1 MAADGSIVFSTEID
15 DKKAQS
21 DLKKLE
27 AKIKKIQDELNESTG
42 KKSAIEK
49 QITNAKNAAEETEKT
64 IAKLQKKLNKTTAET
79 GGGDPFSQMYSN
91 QIASARASLEGQ
103 RVAVEKLETKYAKIT
118 EKVESQTAALDN
130 AKEEVVGL
138 TAKLAGAKNQTSG
151 MSDAAEE
158 AAKRMD
164 NFGQKVRTLAR
175 RVFVFSLITA
185 GLRALKDYLWEAIQT
200 NNEAVAAIARLKGA
214 LMTLAQPIV
223 EVVIPAF
230 TLLINVLT
238 RIVTAVAKLVS
249 MLFGTTIQKSAAGA
263 KALNNQK
270 NAIEDVGEAA
280 EEASGSL
287 ADFDELTTISYSDN
301 KSSGGGIGDMGL
313 DTSGGI
319 APDFTSMIDDGL
331 SAILE
336 LFTGE
341 ALLALGAILTFSGAN
356 IPLGIALM
364 VLGAIAIWDA
374 ISENWDAI
382 KEMLQGPLGWAVA
395 VISTA
400 LLVIGAILI
409 FTGANVPLGIGL
421 LIAGAIGLATTVAA
435 NWNFIVEALQGP
447 LGLVLGLLS
456 TAFLVLGVIILFT
469 GASLPLG
476 LGLLIIGAVG
486 MAASIAPNWN
496 TIIEALQGPLG
507 AVVALVSGALLVLGI
522 ILLFTGVGIPLGVGL
537 ILAGAAGLVGTVAV
551 NWNFIQDKIMSI
563 WDGIKNWWN
572 TKVKKYFTAQYW
584 QNLGRKMLNG
594 LSDGFKNAWTAV
606 KNWVLDK
613 VQWIIDAFSRA
624 ANFFSNTFSKKNNLG
639 SGGVGGYGAY
649 NPQSMPAL
657 RRVEVPALAQGA
669 VIPAN
674 KKFLAVLGDQ
684 TKGTNVEAPLST
696 IQQAAVQAFAE
707 MGPEFARYIV
717 QAFVEAGMLGNI
729 RAIED
734 YARVTAQKDFTLGKP
749 SSSAGRWINQSME
762 AYEAVRG

>member
-15 DKKAQS
+15 DKKALS
-21 DLKKLE
+21 
-27 AKIKKIQDELNESTG
+27 EL
-42 KKSAIEK
+42 
-49 QITNAKNAAEETEKT
+49 
-64 IAKLQKKLNKTTAET
+64 
-79 GGGDPFSQMYSN
+79 
-91 QIASARASLEGQ
+91 R
-103 RVAVEKLETKYAKIT
+103 KLETQIEKLNQKIYD
-118 EKVESQTAALDN
+118 KKQAQLPLVEQSKQLGAALDAAQQKLEDMRN
-130 AKEEVVGL
+130 GTSFYYTKSQIKDQEKEVKILDKQFQALNNRIDKIGNSIASDTRNLDGMKAKAGELSGQI
-138 TAKLAGAKNQTSG
+138 AGAKNQTSG

-164 NFGQKVRTLAR
+164 KFGQHVKTLAK
-175 RVFVFSLITA
+175 RVLVFSLISA
-185 GLRALKDYLWEAIQT
+185 GLRALKNYLWEAIQQ
-200 NNEAVAAIARLKGA
+200 NDEAVAAIARLKGA

-238 RIVTAVAKLVS
+238 RIVTAVARLVS
-249 MLFGTTIQKSAAGA
+249 MLFGTTVQKSAASA
-263 KALNNQK
+263 KALNKQK
-270 NAIEDVGEAA
+270 NAIQDVGEAA

-301 KSSGGGIGDMGL
+301 NSSGGGIGDMGL

-336 LFTGE
+336 LFTGA

-374 ISENWDAI
+374 ISQNWDAI
-382 KEMLQGPLGWAVA
+382 KEILQGPLGWAVA
-395 VISTA
+395 ILSTA
-400 LLVIGAILI
+400 LLVLGAILI
-409 FTGANVPLGIGL
+409 FTGANIPLGLGL
-421 LIAGAIGLATTVAA
+421 LILGAIGLATTVAA
-435 NWNFIVEALQGP
+435 NWNYIVEALQGP
-447 LGLVLGLLS
+447 LGLVMGLL
-456 TAFLVLGVIILFT
+456 
-469 GASLPLG
+469 GA
-476 LGLLIIGAVG
+476 
-486 MAASIAPNWN
+486 
-496 TIIEALQGPLG
+496 
-507 AVVALVSGALLVLGI
+507 ALLVLGI
-522 ILLFTGVGIPLGVGL
+522 VLLFTGVGVPLGLGL
-537 ILAGAAGLVGTVAV
+537 ILIGAAGLAAAIAP
-551 NWNFIQDKIMSI
+551 NWNFLKDKLVECWNS
-563 WDGIKNWWN
+563 IKNWWN
-572 TKVKKYFTAQYW
+572 TKVKKFVSEHWWAK
-584 QNLGRKMLNG
+584 LGLDIIGG
-594 LSDGFKNAWTAV
+594 LLSGLINKWKAVVSWVTSAV
-606 KNWVLDK
+606 K
-613 VQWIIDAFSRA
+613 WITNAFSNVL
-624 ANFFSNTFSKKNNLG
+624 NFFSGGKGTFATRNNLG
-639 SGGVGGYGAY
+639 SGGIGGYKMQA
-649 NPQSMPAL
+649 MPAL
-657 RRVEVPALAQGA
+657 RSIEVPALAQGA

-684 TKGTNVEAPLST
+684 TNGTNVEAPLST

-749 SSSAGRWINQSME
+749 SSFAGRWVSQSME

>member
-21 DLKKLE
+21 GLKKLE

-49 QITNAKNAAEETEKT
+49 QITDAKNAAEETEKT

-79 GGGDPFSQMYSN
+79 GGGDPFSQMYSS
-91 QIASARASLEGQ
+91 QIVSAKASLEGQ

-118 EKVESQTAALDN
+118 EKVESQTAALDT
-130 AKEEVVGL
+130 AKEEAGVL
-138 TAKLAGAKNQTSG
+138 TAKLAGAEEQTSG
-151 MSDAAEE
+151 MSGAAEE
-158 AAKRMD
+158 AAKRMEKL
-164 NFGQKVRTLAR
+164 GQRIKSLAK
-175 RVFVFSLITA
+175 RVLVFSLISA
-185 GLRALKDYLWEAIQT
+185 GLRALKNYLWESIKT

-263 KALNNQK
+263 KALNKQK
-270 NAIEDVGEAA
+270 NAIEDVGDAA
-280 EEASGSL
+280 KEASGSL
-287 ADFDELTTISYSDN
+287 ADFDELTTISSSKSD
-301 KSSGGGIGDMGL
+301 SGSGDFGF

-319 APDFTSMIDDGL
+319 APDFTGMIDDGL

-336 LFTGE
+336 LFTGA

-364 VLGAIAIWDA
+364 VLGGIAIWDA

-382 KEMLQGPLGWAVA
+382 KDMLQGPLGWAVSILSVA
-395 VISTA
+395 V
-400 LLVIGAILI
+400 LVIGAILI
-409 FTGANVPLGIGL
+409 FSGANVPLGLGL
-421 LIAGAIGLATTVAA
+421 LVMGAIGLASAVAA
-435 NWNFIVEALQGP
+435 NWNYIVEALQGP
-447 LGLVLGLLS
+447 LGLVMGLL
-456 TAFLVLGVIILFT
+456 
-469 GASLPLG
+469 GA
-476 LGLLIIGAVG
+476 
-486 MAASIAPNWN
+486 
-496 TIIEALQGPLG
+496 
-507 AVVALVSGALLVLGI
+507 ALLVLGI
-522 ILLFTGVGIPLGVGL
+522 VLLFTGVGVPLGLGL
-537 ILAGAAGLVGTVAV
+537 ILIGATGLAAAIAP
-551 NWNFIQDKIMSI
+551 NWNFLKEKLVGCWES
-563 WDGIKNWWN
+563 IKNWWN
-572 TKVKKYFTAQYW
+572 TKVKKFVSEHWWAQ
-584 QNLGRKMLNG
+584 LGLKIIGG
-594 LSDGFKNAWTAV
+594 LLAGLINKWKGVVTWVTNAV
-606 KNWVLDK
+606 K
-613 VQWIIDAFSRA
+613 WITNAFSSVL
-624 ANFFSNTFSKKNNLG
+624 NFLSGGKGTFASRNNLG
-639 SGGVGGYGAY
+639 SGGIGGYKM
-649 NPQSMPAL
+649 QSMPAL
-657 RRVEVPALAQGA
+657 RRMEVPALAQGA

-684 TKGTNVEAPLST
+684 TSGTNVEAPLST

-717 QAFVEAGMLGNI
+717 QAFVATGMLGNI

-749 SSSAGRWINQSME
+749 SSSAGRWVSQSME

>member
-15 DKKAQS
+15 DKQAQAE
-21 DLKKLE
+21 LKKLE
-27 AKIKKIQDELNESTG
+27 AKIE
-42 KKSAIEK
+42 
-49 QITNAKNAAEETEKT
+49 
-64 IAKLQKKLNKTTAET
+64 KLNSKIYDKKQAQL
-79 GGGDPFSQMYSN
+79 P
-91 QIASARASLEGQ
+91 L
-103 RVAVEKLETKYAKIT
+103 VEQSKQLG
-118 EKVESQTAALDN
+118 AALDAAQQKLEDMRN
-130 AKEEVVGL
+130 GTSFYYTESQIKDQEKEVKILDKQFQALNNRIDKIGDSIASDTRNLDGMKAKAGELSGQI
-138 TAKLAGAKNQTSG
+138 AGAKNQTNG

-158 AAKRMD
+158 AEKRMD
-164 NFGQKVRTLAR
+164 KFGQHVKTLAR
-175 RVFVFSLITA
+175 RVLVFSLITA
-185 GLRALKDYLWEAIQT
+185 GLRALKDYLWEAIKT

-263 KALNNQK
+263 KALNKQK
-270 NAIEDVGEAA
+270 KAIEDVGEAA

-301 KSSGGGIGDMGL
+301 KSSGGGLGDMGL
-313 DTSGGI
+313 DASGKI

-336 LFTGE
+336 LFTGA

-382 KEMLQGPLGWAVA
+382 KEMLQGPLGWAVSILSVA
-395 VISTA
+395 V
-400 LLVIGAILI
+400 LVIGAILI
-409 FTGANVPLGIGL
+409 FSGANVPLGLGL
-421 LIAGAIGLATTVAA
+421 LIMGAIGLASAVAA
-435 NWNFIVEALQGP
+435 NWNYIVEALQGP
-447 LGLVLGLLS
+447 LGLVVGLL
-456 TAFLVLGVIILFT
+456 GV
-469 GASLPLG
+469 
-476 LGLLIIGAVG
+476 
-486 MAASIAPNWN
+486 
-496 TIIEALQGPLG
+496 
-507 AVVALVSGALLVLGI
+507 ALLVLGI
-522 ILLFTGVGIPLGVGL
+522 VLLFTGVGVPLGLGL
-537 ILAGAAGLVGTVAV
+537 ILIGATGLAAAIAP
-551 NWNFIQDKIMSI
+551 NWNFLKEKLVGCWKS
-563 WDGIKNWWN
+563 IKNWWN
-572 TKVKKYFTAQYW
+572 TKVKKFVSEHWWAQ
-584 QNLGRKMLNG
+584 LGLKIIGG
-594 LSDGFKNAWTAV
+594 LLAGLINKWKVVVTWVTNAV
-606 KNWVLDK
+606 K
-613 VQWIIDAFSRA
+613 WIANAFSSVL
-624 ANFFSNTFSKKNNLG
+624 NFLSGGKGTFASQNNLG
-639 SGGVGGYGAY
+639 SGGIGGYKKQA
-649 NPQSMPAL
+649 MPAL

-684 TKGTNVEAPLST
+684 TSGTNVEAPLST

-749 SSSAGRWINQSME
+749 SSSAGRWVSQSME